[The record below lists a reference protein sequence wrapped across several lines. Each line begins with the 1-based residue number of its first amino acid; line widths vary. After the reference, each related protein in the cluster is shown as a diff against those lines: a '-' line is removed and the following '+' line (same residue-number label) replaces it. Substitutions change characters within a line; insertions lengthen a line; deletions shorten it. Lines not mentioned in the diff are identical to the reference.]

1 MFLIKYCNFSYRVDI
16 QSIIEFMNTFKKLYR
31 LLLPYERKYFKL
43 LLLMMIFMA
52 LLEMIGVVS
61 IMPFIAVLANSD
73 IIVTNTILKNI
84 FLYAKKFGV
93 ETEQEFLFLIGIT
106 VFFLLIFS
114 LILKF
119 LTIYAQLRFV
129 AGRDFTLSKRLVEGY
144 LNQPYSWFLNRN
156 GAELGKNILSEVKVI
171 ITQGFT
177 PMLDF
182 LRHSVV
188 TLVLIITLLIVNPVL
203 TTIVSL
209 MFISIY
215 GLVFIGIQFYADKLG
230 KDRFSTNK
238 SIFTSISE
246 AFSAIKEIKITG
258 IENEYIKKFSTKSQI
273 LSKIKTSTGLIVN
286 FPRFIIEGLAF
297 GGIILFILY
306 LINRNNNFI
315 DILPLITLYALAGYR
330 LLPSIQQIYTS
341 LTTLR
346 LVTPALDSMYYDLIK
361 FKKINLYENEQ
372 KINFEKDIKLE
383 NVCFNYSE
391 RSKTGL
397 KNLNLYIPKNSITAI
412 VGKTGCGKTTS
423 VDIILGLL
431 EVQQGFLK
439 IDNHIIDKKNLK
451 EWQNMIGYVPQNIFL
466 ADTTIASNIAFGVN
480 LDLINQNKIEYC
492 SKIAKLDDFVMN
504 ELPEKYQTIV
514 GERGVRLSGGQ
525 RQRIGIARALYRN
538 PKLLVLDEATNALD
552 NQTEKKII
560 ENLTSLSKNITIV
573 MIAHRLDTIKMSDNI
588 FLLENGELKISGTF
602 KELKEKSDFFN

>member
-16 QSIIEFMNTFKKLYR
+16 QSIIEFMNTFKKLYS

-209 MFISIY
+209 MFISTY

>member
-16 QSIIEFMNTFKKLYR
+16 QSTIEFMNTFKKLYR

-209 MFISIY
+209 MFISTY

-361 FKKINLYENEQ
+361 FKKINLHENEQ

-391 RSKTGL
+391 RSKTAL

-602 KELKEKSDFFN
+602 KKLKEKSDFFN

>member
-16 QSIIEFMNTFKKLYR
+16 QSTIEFMNTFKKLYR

-209 MFISIY
+209 MFISTY

-361 FKKINLYENEQ
+361 FKKINLHENEQ

-391 RSKTGL
+391 RSKTAL

>member
-1 MFLIKYCNFSYRVDI
+1 
-16 QSIIEFMNTFKKLYR
+16 MNTFKKLYR

-61 IMPFIAVLANSD
+61 IMPFIAILANSD
-73 IIVTNTILKNI
+73 IIETNTILKNI

-209 MFISIY
+209 MFISTY

-391 RSKTGL
+391 RSKTAL

-560 ENLTSLSKNITIV
+560 ENLTSLSKNITII

-602 KELKEKSDFFN
+602 KKLKEKSDFFN

>member
-1 MFLIKYCNFSYRVDI
+1 
-16 QSIIEFMNTFKKLYR
+16 MNTFKKLYR

-61 IMPFIAVLANSD
+61 IMPFIAILANSD
-73 IIVTNTILKNI
+73 IIETNTILKNI

-209 MFISIY
+209 MFISTY

-560 ENLTSLSKNITIV
+560 ENLTSLSKNITII

-602 KELKEKSDFFN
+602 KKLKEKSDFFN